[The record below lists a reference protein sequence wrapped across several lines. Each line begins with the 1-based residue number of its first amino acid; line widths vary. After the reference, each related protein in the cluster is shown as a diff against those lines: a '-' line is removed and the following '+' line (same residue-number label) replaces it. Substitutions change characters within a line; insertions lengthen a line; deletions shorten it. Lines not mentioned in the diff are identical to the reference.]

1 MIARFLRAI
10 PVVAAL
16 MLMSFG
22 VAAADTVENADTLA
36 GKGSSR
42 PVTGIYSLE
51 IGRTS
56 LLATYLSPL
65 HYTGAHYGVNG
76 EWSKAMPFN
85 PEKVM
90 MHFDGGFEFC
100 SLLNP
105 AHTARMM
112 GLTGEFR
119 WGMSWR
125 TTLPYKILLTAGG
138 SVGIDGGA
146 YYLLRNSNNPVQ
158 AMATASLALRLSGA
172 KSFKVGKM
180 YLLLRD
186 VVSLP
191 SVSAFFSPE
200 YGETYYEIYLGNHKG
215 LAHAGW
221 WGYNFCIDNRLT
233 LSVDFGRTAMTLGY
247 RFNAHTQWSDHLNT
261 KIFTHSFMIGVIPGG
276 LGLKPRHKKANVE
289 TIHSLY

>member
-1 MIARFLRAI
+1 MIANVLRKLLLL
-10 PVVAAL
+10 PV
-16 MLMSFG
+16 MLLLSLSATAKAG
-22 VAAADTVENADTLA
+22 ETSDSLA
-36 GKGSSR
+36 GQGSAR
-42 PVTGIYSLE
+42 PVTGTYFFE

-65 HYTGAHYGVNG
+65 RYTGTHYGING

-85 PEKVM
+85 PERAV

-112 GLTGEFR
+112 GLNGEFR

-125 TTLPYKILLTAGG
+125 TFLPYRIMLTAGG
-138 SVGIDGGA
+138 TVGIDGGA

-158 AMATASLALRLSGA
+158 AMATASLALRLSLSRSL
-172 KSFKVGKM
+172 KLGKM
-180 YLLLRD
+180 YLLFRD

-191 SVSAFFSPE
+191 SLSTFFSPS

-221 WGYNFCIDNRLT
+221 WGNNFCIDNKLT
-233 LSVDFGRTAMTLGY
+233 VSIDFGRTAMTLGY
-247 RFNAHTQWSDHLNT
+247 HFKADTQWACNLNT
-261 KIFTHSFMIGVIPGG
+261 KIFTHSFMIGIIPGG
-276 LGLKPRHKKANVE
+276 LGLKPRQKRANVE
-289 TIHSLY
+289 TIYSLY